1 MLTQDDLARLGQSLR
16 DETVLSVY
24 VDLTARDPA
33 QKHAWR
39 TRLDDE
45 LRRIRDGVAAA
56 DGHDERAALSRAV
69 GLVEARLASDLEAG
83 GARSWVAFATE
94 RQVHHAESL
103 SVHMPTIV
111 AWGDGPRVAPYLRV
125 LRGRRTVVLAEVNA
139 EGARL
144 YRYSEGAL
152 ETLEHLRAHVVTD
165 SHDHMGSMPRQGFH
179 TGTRGATGTD
189 AAQRELRSGTRKM
202 LHELARRLVTLA
214 GAESWVVIGGTPMP
228 ARAALSALPEA
239 LAPRTLLTPSLH
251 IWASE
256 AEIRDAAER
265 GAAALQEAHDLVAVS
280 AAIERAAQAGRG
292 ATGIDATLGALSS
305 GAVDDLYLSDRL
317 LERSPGEAEDAV
329 RAALRH
335 GARPQVVRGDA
346 ADLLNEMAHGIAA
359 RLRYVSVVA

>member
-1 MLTQDDLARLGQSLR
+1 
-16 DETVLSVY
+16 V
-24 VDLTARDPA
+24 
-33 QKHAWR
+33 
-39 TRLDDE
+39 
-45 LRRIRDGVAAA
+45 I
-56 DGHDERAALSRAV
+56 
-69 GLVEARLASDLEAG
+69 
-83 GARSWVAFATE
+83 
-94 RQVHHAESL
+94 
-103 SVHMPTIV
+103 
-111 AWGDGPRVAPYLRV
+111 
-125 LRGRRTVVLAEVNA
+125 LAEVNA

-144 YRYSEGAL
+144 YRYAEGAL

-214 GAESWVVIGGTPMP
+214 GAESWVVVGGTPVP
-228 ARAALSALPEA
+228 AKAALSALPEA
-239 LAPRTLLTPSLH
+239 LAPRTLLMPAMH

-256 AEIRDAAER
+256 AQIRDAAER
-265 GAAALQEAHDLVAVS
+265 GAAALQEAHDLVSVS

-305 GAVDDLYLSDRL
+305 GAVDDLYLSDQL
-317 LERSPGEAEDAV
+317 LERSPGEAEAAV
-329 RAALRH
+329 RAALGH
-335 GARPQVVRGDA
+335 GARPQVVGGDA